1 MQRFAIIFVTVVVF
15 VAVMMAL
22 QGFYWYRITQREKES
37 KELARRLGTISEQ
50 DQDNLFRIEVKK
62 RGEEG
67 IPDLA
72 GRLVAYIEELLIQ
85 AGGGWTFQQ
94 LVTYMVAASL
104 GGMVVLIIVTK
115 SIAGLGGL
123 FLGYVPLM
131 VLKSRVAERS
141 QRITEQLPDALDLM
155 ARSLQSGHGIS
166 DSMRVCAEE
175 MAPPIAT
182 EFGRV
187 YEENNLGRDYRD
199 SMQGLVTRCKGNFD
213 LKIFV
218 SSVILQRET
227 GGNLVEILENISGTI
242 RQRFVF
248 KGKVSA
254 LTAEARFSS
263 YVLGGLPFLVGGL
276 IGFMRP
282 EYLSPLIEDPL
293 GRFML
298 GFIIIWFTLGV
309 FVMGEITK
317 VEI

>member
-1 MQRFAIIFVTVVVF
+1 
-15 VAVMMAL
+15 
-22 QGFYWYRITQREKES
+22 
-37 KELARRLGTISEQ
+37 
-50 DQDNLFRIEVKK
+50 
-62 RGEEG
+62 
-67 IPDLA
+67 
-72 GRLVAYIEELLIQ
+72 
-85 AGGGWTFQQ
+85 
-94 LVTYMVAASL
+94 
-104 GGMVVLIIVTK
+104 
-115 SIAGLGGL
+115 
-123 FLGYVPLM
+123 M

-175 MAPPIAT
+175 MSPPIAT

-187 YEENNLGRDYRD
+187 YEENNLGRDYRE

-263 YVLGGLPFLVGGL
+263 YVLGGLPFAIGGL

-282 EYLSPLIEDPL
+282 EYLSPLVDDPL

-298 GFIIIWFTLGV
+298 GFIIIWFTVGV

-317 VEI
+317 VEM